1 MTDIKNII
9 YFDLETLHTYQE
21 LKLFN
26 KEDKDPM
33 KLRMAIGGILYEEDG
48 TEVHK
53 FFREN
58 QVQQLIETLN
68 KADLIIG
75 HNILRFDYK
84 VLQQYHKE
92 NINNL
97 LYDKTFDTFIKLL
110 PFTDNLWTSL
120 DNLAQLNLGICK
132 PHSGEKIPG
141 MWRNNQ
147 IKEVEE
153 YLLND
158 LRMTRDIYNYI
169 KKNGKVKYTYKD
181 YGRVVGNVEVKVD
194 W

>member
-1 MTDIKNII
+1 MNTVF
-9 YFDLETLHTYQE
+9 FDLETQHTYNE
-21 LKLFN
+21 LNLFK
-26 KEDKDPM
+26 KEDKDPS
-33 KLRMAIGGILYEEDG
+33 KLRMAIGGILYEENN
-48 TEVHK
+48 TEIHK
-53 FFREN
+53 FFGET
-58 QVQQLIETLN
+58 QTPQLLEALN
-68 KADLIIG
+68 NADLIIG
-75 HNILRFDYK
+75 HNILRFDYP

-92 NINNL
+92 SINNL
-97 LYDKTFDTFIKLL
+97 LYDKTFDTLIRLL

-132 PHSGEKIPG
+132 PHSGEKIPQ

-147 IKEVEE
+147 IKEVES

-181 YGRVVGNVEVKVD
+181 YGRVVGDVEVAVK